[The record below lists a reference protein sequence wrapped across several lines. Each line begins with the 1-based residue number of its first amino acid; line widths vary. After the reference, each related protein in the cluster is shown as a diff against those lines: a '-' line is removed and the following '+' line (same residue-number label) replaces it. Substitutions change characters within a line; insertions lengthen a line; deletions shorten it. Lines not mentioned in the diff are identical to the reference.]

1 MESATTPESDIAQLA
16 KLVGGELQAQ
26 AFYRPIASQM
36 VQVEQ
41 RLRDELRSRY
51 DVLEPVLQHGV
62 MLGGKRLRPA
72 LVLLSGAASGPLH
85 HDHVTIATVLEMV
98 HTATL
103 VHDDVLD
110 KAEHRRHV
118 PTVNALWDNST
129 SILLGDFL
137 FSHSFYLAATLSS
150 TVACRAIGRASRRVC
165 EGELRQVLSAG
176 DMLLDEA
183 TYLELIEGKTA
194 ELTQVS
200 CELGAMFSG
209 ASEEQIHGL
218 GEYGR
223 CLGIAFQIADDYLD
237 LWGDEHRVGK
247 TLGSDIGQ
255 GKATLPLIRA
265 LQVADR
271 LTRSRILALN
281 HSPATL
287 RRGELLPLLART
299 DAEQYTRD
307 QARTFVDQATDA
319 LSVLPPSDSRESLRN
334 LAEFA
339 IARSF

>member
-1 MESATTPESDIAQLA
+1 MESATTPESDIVQLG

-51 DVLEPVLQHGV
+51 KILEPVLQHGV

-72 LVLLSGAASGPLH
+72 LVLLAGAASGPLH
-85 HDHVTIATVLEMV
+85 RDHVTIAAVLEMV

-110 KAEHRRHV
+110 KAQHRRHV

-137 FSHSFYLAATLSS
+137 FSHSFFLAATLNS
-150 TVACRAIGRASRRVC
+150 TAACQAIGRASRRVC

-183 TYLELIEGKTA
+183 TYLDLIEGKTA

-200 CELGAMFSG
+200 CELGALFSG
-209 ASEEQIHGL
+209 ASEEQVRGL

-237 LWGDEHRVGK
+237 LWGDDQTVGK
-247 TLGSDIGQ
+247 TLGTDLDQ
-255 GKATLPLIRA
+255 GKMTLPIIRLLETSDEA
-265 LQVADR
+265 RRDKIIDVLRCGGVNR
-271 LTRSRILALN
+271 LTKIRDFLCDSDA
-281 HSPATL
+281 
-287 RRGELLPLLART
+287 AR
-299 DAEQYTRD
+299 YTRQTAERYRD
-307 QARTFVDQATDA
+307 RAIASLDC
-319 LSVLPPSDSRESLRN
+319 LPPSAAKASL
-334 LAEFA
+334 AQ
-339 IARSF
+339 IASFSVDRRF